1 MQAILNFAQQ
11 TGFYQFSQGGNWK
24 MLIMIAISFVLLYL
38 AIVKQFEPLLLLPIA
53 FGMLCTNLPGA
64 DMFHEILFAGGHIH
78 WDMFHG
84 DPIQASELLQL
95 LQDGALPDVI
105 KPYAEQLIAAANGAF
120 GAMMLQ
126 ANFHL
131 RATEGATLC
140 QNPETQAYALVRPF
154 PLAITDVESLAA
166 GLASLAN
173 QTENWRKALAGLNTA
188 EAAKEQSAASTSDGD
203 SHHDMMAS
211 GFFHV

>member
-1 MQAILNFAQQ
+1 MEF
-11 TGFYQFSQGGNWK
+11 K
-24 MLIMIAISFVLLYL
+24 
-38 AIVKQFEPLLLLPIA
+38 
-53 FGMLCTNLPGA
+53 
-64 DMFHEILFAGGHIH
+64 
-78 WDMFHG
+78 
-84 DPIQASELLQL
+84 ELLAAFAAKYNIEGL
-95 LQDGALPDVI
+95 DGAEGVAELEVDGIRVELLEDPQARSLVACAEIGLPPPD
-105 KPYAEQLIAAANGAF
+105 ANGAF
-120 GAMMLQ
+120 GAMMLR
-126 ANFHL
+126 ANFLL

-166 GLASLAN
+166 GLESLAN

-188 EAAKEQSAASTSDGD
+188 EAAKERGAASTSDGD